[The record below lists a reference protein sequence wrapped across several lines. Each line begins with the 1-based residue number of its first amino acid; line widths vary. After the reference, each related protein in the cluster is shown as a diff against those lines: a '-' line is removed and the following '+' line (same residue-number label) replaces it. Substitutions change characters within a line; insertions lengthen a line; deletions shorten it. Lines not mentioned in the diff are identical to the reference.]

1 MNIRDQLIQI
11 ASPAHV
17 FTDEPMSAHTTF
29 KAGGIAD
36 YYVEATSEDVL
47 SSLLRFLNEQN
58 YPFYIVGNGSNLL
71 VSDEGYRGVIITLV
85 GEFCEVY
92 TDTQEHIRKAADGEN
107 DDMHGSEMSDSSVKV
122 ITCDSSENLMTR
134 DLSDKAIIHAGA
146 GCLLSKAA
154 SVAASNSLTGLE
166 FASGIPGSMGGA
178 IVMNAGA
185 YGGEMKDV
193 VESVVC
199 LYSPDQGLYELPAEQ
214 CAFSYR
220 KSLFNTRGGYVIL
233 SAVFRLQPGDR
244 DEIAAKMREM
254 NEKRRAKQPL
264 ELPSAGSAFKRPEG
278 NFAGA
283 LIEQAGLKGFT
294 VGGAQVSEK
303 HAGFVVNVGGAT
315 SHDVYDLMMQVR
327 NTVYE
332 KSGVRLEPEVIIL
345 PPDYK
350 LEDHSPKAHK
360 NHITVN
366 APAEESEN

>member
-1 MNIRDQLIQI
+1 MENLEKAI
-11 ASPAHV
+11 AEIKEALPGM
-17 FTDEPMSAHTTF
+17 TLLEQEPLSAHCSFRIGGPARALAVPESVSSLAKVCSILKDNELMPFVLGNGTNLLFPDEGLQELFLLSTEKLQNLF
-29 KAGGIAD
+29 LLPDGAIYAEAG
-36 YYVEATSEDVL
+36 VSLSRL
-47 SSLLRFLNEQN
+47 SSFAQQN
-58 YPFYIVGNGSNLL
+58 GL
-71 VSDEGYRGVIITLV
+71 
-85 GEFCEVY
+85 
-92 TDTQEHIRKAADGEN
+92 Q
-107 DDMHGSEMSDSSVKV
+107 
-122 ITCDSSENLMTR
+122 
-134 DLSDKAIIHAGA
+134 
-146 GCLLSKAA
+146 
-154 SVAASNSLTGLE
+154 GLE
-166 FASGIPGSMGGA
+166 FASGIPGSVGGGCF
-178 IVMNAGA
+178 INAGA

-199 LYSPDQGLYELPAEQ
+199 LYAPDQGLYELSAEQ

-220 KSLFNTRGGYVIL
+220 KSTFNTHGGYVIL

-294 VGGAQVSEK
+294 VGGAQISEK
-303 HAGFVVNVGGAT
+303 HAGFVVNVGGAS
-315 SHDVYDLMMQVR
+315 SHDVYELMKQVR

-332 KSGVRLEPEVIIL
+332 KSGVQLEPEVIIL
-345 PPDYK
+345 SPDYK

-366 APAEESEN
+366 AGYEQEKKEE

>member
-1 MNIRDQLIQI
+1 MENLEKAI
-11 ASPAHV
+11 AEIKEALPGM
-17 FTDEPMSAHTTF
+17 TLLEQEPLSAHCSF
-29 KAGGIAD
+29 RIGGPARALA
-36 YYVEATSEDVL
+36 VPESV
-47 SSLLRFLNEQN
+47 SSLAKVCSILKDNELM
-58 YPFYIVGNGSNLL
+58 PFILGNGTNLL
-71 VSDEGYRGVIITLV
+71 FPDEGL
-85 GEFCEVY
+85 
-92 TDTQEHIRKAADGEN
+92 QE
-107 DDMHGSEMSDSSVKV
+107 
-122 ITCDSSENLMTR
+122 LF
-134 DLSDKAIIHAGA
+134 
-146 GCLLSKAA
+146 LLSTEKLQNLFLLPDGAIYAEAGVSLSRLA
-154 SVAASNSLTGLE
+154 SFAQQNGLQGLE
-166 FASGIPGSMGGA
+166 FASGIPGSVGGGCF
-178 IVMNAGA
+178 INAGA
-185 YGGEMKDV
+185 YGGEMKDA

-199 LYSPDQGLYELPAEQ
+199 LYAPDQGLYELSAEQ

-220 KSLFNTRGGYVIL
+220 KSIFNTRGGYVIL
-233 SAVFRLQPGDR
+233 SAVFRLQPGDK

-315 SHDVYDLMMQVR
+315 SHDVYELMKQVR

-332 KSGVRLEPEVIIL
+332 KSGVQLEPEVIIL

-366 APAEESEN
+366 APTEE